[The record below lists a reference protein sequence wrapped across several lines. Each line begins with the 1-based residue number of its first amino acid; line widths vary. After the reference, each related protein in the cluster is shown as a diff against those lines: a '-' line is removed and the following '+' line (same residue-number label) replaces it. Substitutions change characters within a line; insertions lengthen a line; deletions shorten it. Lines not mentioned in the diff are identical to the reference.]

1 MEVVQSQESRGCIRP
16 RRKAKYVLGSSFL
29 RKRWTGLPVLGCA
42 SLRSPKGVQRTK
54 RCTDEVDEIADVWG
68 SVKPDMWTYFKY
80 EIANLCREV
89 QQSRS
94 NEVPHDGQ
102 PRK

>member
-1 MEVVQSQESRGCIRP
+1 MDRFTSTG
-16 RRKAKYVLGSSFL
+16 L
-29 RKRWTGLPVLGCA
+29 RKLTLTERRAKDKEVH
-42 SLRSPKGVQRTK
+42 RR
-54 RCTDEVDEIADVWG
+54 VDEIAGVWG
-68 SVKPDMWTYFKY
+68 SVKPDMWTYFRY